1 MKAQKDEDPIEGL
14 GIYYGKI
21 NNYVENESKKLEKSE
36 KNLKDLKN
44 YLKNFCKITDEYSN
58 KISKLGTELV
68 PDQLSII
75 GRFIQIIQNI
85 TLFNSLILKELST
98 NIEKKICKIEDKKKN
113 HSFELDNNFKKF
125 SVSCSNI
132 IQNYS
137 SYNDKIEKYEKYL
150 MNEEMGFSNN
160 DKNEDLLKDINGM
173 ESKYKTDVNNLKE
186 VVDKLLNYG
195 LNEENLLYNE
205 YKNICKTLF
214 DDLNSSLEKMKEKN
228 KNEYDNITKL
238 NDDIE
243 SEKKN
248 YKERLKITENKY
260 IIIYLKYFII
270 SNIIYYYFND
280 YYIYLFSKIIFFF

>member
-113 HSFELDNNFKKF
+113 HSIELYNNFQKF

-137 SYNDKIEKYEKYL
+137 PYNDKIEKYEKYL
-150 MNEEMGFSNN
+150 MNEEMGFANN

-214 DDLNSSLEKMKEKN
+214 DDLNNSLEKMKENN

-243 SEKKN
+243 SEKKII
-248 YKERLKITENKY
+248 KKI
-260 IIIYLKYFII
+260 
-270 SNIIYYYFND
+270 
-280 YYIYLFSKIIFFF
+280 